1 MTEAET
7 MSRRSIGAARNPQS
21 EEAILDAATA
31 ILAEAGYARFSIEAV
46 ARRAKAGKP
55 TIYRWWPSKAH
66 LLIDVYKRLKN
77 VLPDPD
83 TGSVHGDIVMFLD
96 NLTAFWSGS
105 AGDVFRSLLAEAQVD
120 EKAAAALRNYS
131 LDRVEHT
138 SIIFERAKARGE
150 VRQDVDSRA
159 ATHMLSAFAWK
170 LLLTGR
176 LQTSHDEIRSLADIL
191 TRGVL
196 K

>member
-1 MTEAET
+1 MNEAET

-21 EEAILDAATA
+21 EEAILDAAAA

-120 EKAAAALRNYS
+120 EKAA
-131 LDRVEHT
+131 
-138 SIIFERAKARGE
+138 
-150 VRQDVDSRA
+150 
-159 ATHMLSAFAWK
+159 
-170 LLLTGR
+170 
-176 LQTSHDEIRSLADIL
+176 
-191 TRGVL
+191 
-196 K
+196 